1 MDNSNLVRGDANDL
15 QKKRRLVSGE
25 SVAVTIRMPSTLKQA
40 ASEAAQLQGM
50 SFAAFIRASM
60 IEKLLG

>member
-1 MDNSNLVRGDANDL
+1 MDSSNLVRVDANDL
-15 QKKRRLVSGE
+15 QKKRQLVSGE

-40 ASEAAQLQGM
+40 ASEVAQLQGM
-50 SFAAFIRASM
+50 SFASFIRASM